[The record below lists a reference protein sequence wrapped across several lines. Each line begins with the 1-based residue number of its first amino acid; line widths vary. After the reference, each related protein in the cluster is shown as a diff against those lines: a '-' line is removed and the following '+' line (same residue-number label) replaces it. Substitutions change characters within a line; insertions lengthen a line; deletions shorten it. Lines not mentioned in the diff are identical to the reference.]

1 MGTRDLNKIML
12 TGQVEA
18 EPEMRFP
25 AEGEPHTTFYLTCAG
40 SRDTTTA
47 ERLRL
52 VAWDTP
58 LAERCNDLLQGA
70 KLLVEGRL
78 QRCTAD
84 DPAEQARFPVEVRV
98 RECLVIDPGDAA
110 AMLAPTSPRP
120 PVPPTRTVNPP
131 VAPPA
136 PAPQPPA
143 RPDRVQ
149 RSRPKPANDSQLPA
163 PDAAGSRRLPGSRDG
178 RGAGSYR
185 LLNAPPTL
193 RGGFLSASRRGRTPE
208 R

>member
-12 TGQVEA
+12 TGQVDA
-18 EPEMRFP
+18 EPEMRFT
-25 AEGEPHTTFYLTCAG
+25 AEGEPRTTFYLTCAG

-52 VAWDTP
+52 VAWGTP

-84 DPAEQARFPVEVRV
+84 DPAEQARFPLEVRV

-120 PVPPTRTVNPP
+120 PAPPTRTVNPP
-131 VAPPA
+131 VAPHA

-143 RPDRVQ
+143 RAPLPVIPA
-149 RSRPKPANDSQLPA
+149 RPTGPRPAIA
-163 PDAAGSRRLPGSRDG
+163 TKTGKR
-178 RGAGSYR
+178 
-185 LLNAPPTL
+185 
-193 RGGFLSASRRGRTPE
+193 
-208 R
+208 